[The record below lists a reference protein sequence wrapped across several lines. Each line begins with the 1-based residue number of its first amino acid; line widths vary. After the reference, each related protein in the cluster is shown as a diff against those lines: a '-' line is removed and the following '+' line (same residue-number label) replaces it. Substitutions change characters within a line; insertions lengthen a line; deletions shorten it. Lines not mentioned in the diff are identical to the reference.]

1 MFGIFKNTKNTANIC
16 LGFAFLIYVSAEI
29 TKTIYNIPHLG
40 YVIAF
45 AEAAMVGGV
54 ADWFAVTALFRH
66 PFGLKI
72 PHTAIIPKNKNKIG
86 GNLSNF
92 VRENFLSEDYV
103 RENIEKYPIAEKAGQ
118 LIKNNKRYIS
128 NKSIRAIY
136 LLSKSIN
143 YEKFHSYIKETISKR
158 IDEVDIKD
166 IVLRLAK
173 EIENK
178 GHHQELVD
186 FVLQSIKNWLAD
198 PEHVKEVNE
207 WIKKALKTDKDG
219 SSSVFGTIKSWF
231 VGNPDLHQ
239 YIDDFIK
246 HLNSEKG
253 KDLRNDIDI
262 YFHRFIESLKNDEAF
277 AEKIISLK
285 NSMMKNVD
293 IDGLIRGFF
302 LEISK
307 WVENDLISGE
317 SKIRAQVNELID
329 YVSDLLI
336 KNETVQKWIKNQ
348 ALEHLPKIIAENAE
362 KIDNY
367 FIQYIEKLNAHEVS
381 EMIEDKVGNDLQFIR
396 INGTLVGGVIGLAI
410 YSFTNVV
417 NYLIH
422 FVR

>member
-1 MFGIFKNTKNTANIC
+1 
-16 LGFAFLIYVSAEI
+16 
-29 TKTIYNIPHLG
+29 
-40 YVIAF
+40 
-45 AEAAMVGGV
+45 
-54 ADWFAVTALFRH
+54 
-66 PFGLKI
+66 
-72 PHTAIIPKNKNKIG
+72 
-86 GNLSNF
+86 
-92 VRENFLSEDYV
+92 
-103 RENIEKYPIAEKAGQ
+103 
-118 LIKNNKRYIS
+118 
-128 NKSIRAIY
+128 
-136 LLSKSIN
+136 
-143 YEKFHSYIKETISKR
+143 
-158 IDEVDIKD
+158 
-166 IVLRLAK
+166 
-173 EIENK
+173 
-178 GHHQELVD
+178 
-186 FVLQSIKNWLAD
+186 
-198 PEHVKEVNE
+198 
-207 WIKKALKTDKDG
+207 
-219 SSSVFGTIKSWF
+219 
-231 VGNPDLHQ
+231 
-239 YIDDFIK
+239 
-246 HLNSEKG
+246 
-253 KDLRNDIDI
+253 
-262 YFHRFIESLKNDEAF
+262 
-277 AEKIISLK
+277 
-285 NSMMKNVD
+285 MMKNVD

>member
-16 LGFAFLIYVSAEI
+16 LAFAFLVYVVTEI
-29 TKTIYNIPHLG
+29 IKTVYNIPHLN
-40 YVIAF
+40 YIIAF
-45 AEAAMVGGV
+45 SEAAMVGGV

-103 RENIEKYPIAEKAGQ
+103 RENIEKYPIAEKLGA
-118 LIKNNKRYIS
+118 LIEKNKQEIS
-128 NKSIRAIY
+128 NKTIRAIY

-143 YEKFHSYIKETISKR
+143 YERFHSYIKETISKR

-186 FVLQSIKNWLAD
+186 FILLSIKNWLVN
-198 PEHVKEVNE
+198 PENVKEVNE

-219 SSSVFGTIKSWF
+219 GSSFSGTIKSWF

-239 YIDDFIK
+239 YINDFIV
-246 HLNSEKG
+246 HLNSSNG
-253 KDLRNDIDI
+253 KDLRKDIDL
-262 YFHRFIESLKNDEAF
+262 YFHRFIEGLRNDEAF
-277 AEKIISLK
+277 SEKIITIK
-285 NSMMKNVD
+285 NSMIKNVD

-302 LEISK
+302 SEISK
-307 WVENDLISGE
+307 WIENDLTSKK
-317 SKIRAQVNELID
+317 SKIRIQVFQLID
-329 YVSDLLI
+329 YVSHLLLNNEDV
-336 KNETVQKWIKNQ
+336 KNWIKSQ
-348 ALEHLPKIIAENAE
+348 SLDHLPKFIVANAE

-396 INGTLVGGVIGLAI
+396 INGTLVGGIIGLAI

-422 FVR
+422 FMR

>member
-16 LGFAFLIYVSAEI
+16 LGVAFLIYITAEI
-29 TKTIYNIPHLG
+29 IKTLYSIPHLG

-86 GNLSNF
+86 SNLSNF

-103 RENIEKYPIAEKAGQ
+103 RENIDKYPIAEKAGQ
-118 LIKNNKRYIS
+118 LIKNNKKYIS
-128 NKSIRAIY
+128 SQSMRAIY

-207 WIKKALKTDKDG
+207 WIKKSLKTDKDG
-219 SSSVFGTIKSWF
+219 SNSVMGTIKSWF

-246 HLNSEKG
+246 HINSEKG
-253 KDLRNDIDI
+253 QDLRNDIDI
-262 YFHRFIESLKNDEAF
+262 YFHRFIEGLKNDEAF
-277 AEKIISLK
+277 SKKIISLK

-307 WVENDLISGE
+307 WIENDLISE
-317 SKIRAQVNELID
+317 DSKIGAQVNEFID
-329 YVSDLLI
+329 YVSNLLI
-336 KNETVQKWIKNQ
+336 ENEQVQKWIKNQ
-348 ALEHLPKIIAENAE
+348 ALEYLPKIIAENAE

-396 INGTLVGGVIGLAI
+396 INGTLVGGIIGLAI
-410 YSFTNVV
+410 YSFTNIV
-417 NYLIH
+417 NYLIDFIH
-422 FVR
+422 